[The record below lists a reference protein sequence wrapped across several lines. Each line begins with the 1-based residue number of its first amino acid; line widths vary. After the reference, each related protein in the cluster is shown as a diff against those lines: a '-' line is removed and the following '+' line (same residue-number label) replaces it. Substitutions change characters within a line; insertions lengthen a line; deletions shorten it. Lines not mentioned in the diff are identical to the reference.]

1 MKKKIVAC
9 LFLFAGIIL
18 LCLSVILTIIA
29 CTQVDVIGGADL
41 PTLLF
46 IFFRQSGGIHAA
58 LSFAGLVFI
67 LISAVICFI
76 KKKK

>member
-1 MKKKIVAC
+1 MKKKLIAC
-9 LFLFAGIIL
+9 LFLLGGIIL

-46 IFFRQSGGIHAA
+46 IFFRQNGGVYSA
-58 LSFAGLVFI
+58 LSLAGVVSL
-67 LISAVICFI
+67 LISAMIFLI